1 MKLKKSTTIMIRREL
16 QMYEEAVEALE
27 KTKEAINDL
36 LYKLDEASEGGADI
50 DKIFENLEEQQSNI
64 NLEIHRLEQLEL
76 MEGED

>member
-1 MKLKKSTTIMIRREL
+1 
-16 QMYEEAVEALE
+16 MYEEAVEALE

>member
-1 MKLKKSTTIMIRREL
+1 
-16 QMYEEAVEALE
+16 MYEEAVEALE
-27 KTKEAINDL
+27 KTKEVINDL